1 MEWFSYLYHY
11 KISFSSFKKISSHP
25 NHRNHLFAFHLVVM
39 EWEIDLLVDQPLGKK
54 LIKKGFWLYFF
65 TIFIWPAGYL
75 IRVLVSNSISV
86 ADVGIVYSVMGLVR
100 ILATYHDL
108 WFTEALQYH
117 LPKYWI
123 QKKYNAYKTSIY
135 LTLLVQV
142 ITWLVIAAILF
153 FGADFLAAHYF
164 HSPESAHIIKI
175 FCLYFLWLGLYNILF
190 SIYIAFQD
198 IIQNRLIELI
208 RSYSILI
215 FSFCFILLGSL
226 NMTTFTRAWV
236 IGIGVALVFS
246 FIVFIKKYSFTL
258 KKWQIERSK
267 DIIHRQVKYALR
279 VFIGTNVAWLLFQLD
294 QQFAIYFLWA
304 EASGYYTN
312 YTSLISLFTIIT
324 APILSYIFPLTTE
337 LIAKN
342 HHDKLILLKNM
353 FYKYFSLFAISIS
366 WLFIVFGREISTVF
380 FGQKFIYSW
389 YLVEYSAI
397 FLIFNILFSIN
408 FWFLAGMGKV
418 KDRAKIIFF
427 ALIIN
432 IILSLIFIQL
442 WWLIGIVI
450 AMIITWIVLFYLSY
464 RLINRDKQIVFD
476 RKYIIKNI
484 IGIAIVCIIL
494 YYIKD
499 RIFVLED
506 AQRYRNFLYLGLITI
521 GYYLYILG
529 INYKNIVMIK
539 KELRNTMNFKS

>member
-1 MEWFSYLYHY
+1 LPE
-11 KISFSSFKKISSHP
+11 
-25 NHRNHLFAFHLVVM
+25 
-39 EWEIDLLVDQPLGKK
+39 EELLADQPLGQK
-54 LIKKGFWLYFF
+54 LIKKWFWLYFF
-65 TIFIWPAGYL
+65 TIFIGPAGYL
-75 IRVLVSNSISV
+75 VRVLISNSISV
-86 ADVGIVYSVMGLVR
+86 ADVGIVYSVMWLVR

-123 QKKYNAYKTSIY
+123 EKKYNAYKTSIY
-135 LTLLVQV
+135 LTLLVQ
-142 ITWLVIAAILF
+142 IGSGLIIAFILF
-153 FGADFLAAHYF
+153 FGANFLAVHYF
-164 HSPESAHIIKI
+164 HSPQSAHIIKI
-175 FCLYFLWLGLYNILF
+175 FCLYFLWLGFYNILF

-215 FSFCFILLGSL
+215 FSFCFLLFGNL
-226 NMTTFTRAWV
+226 NIINFTRSWV
-236 IGIGVALVFS
+236 IWIWMALLFS
-246 FIVFIKKYSFTL
+246 FIEKYRFTL
-258 KKWQIERSK
+258 KKWEIERSK
-267 DIIHRQVKYALR
+267 AIINKQIKYALW
-279 VFIGTNVAWLLFQLD
+279 VFIWANVAGLLFQLD

-304 EASGYYTN
+304 QAAGYYTN
-312 YTSLISLFTIIT
+312 YSSLIALFTIIT
-324 APILSYIFPLTTE
+324 WPILSYIFPLTTE

-342 HHDKLILLKNM
+342 HHERFILLKNM

-366 WLFIVFGREISTVF
+366 WLFIVFWREIATVF

-389 YLVEYSAI
+389 YLLQYSAL

-418 KDRAKIIFF
+418 RDRAKIIFL

-450 AMIITWIVLFYLSY
+450 AMVVARIILFYLSY

-476 RKYIIKNI
+476 RGYLFKNSL
-484 IGIAIVCIIL
+484 GIAIVCIIL
-494 YYIKD
+494 YYVKD

-506 AQRYRNFLYLGLITI
+506 IHRYRNFLYLGLITI
-521 GYYLYILG
+521 GYYLYILA
-529 INYKNIVMIK
+529 INYKNVIMIK
-539 KELRNTMNFKS
+539 KELRSMTKI